1 MESTLPQ
8 TIALLSNTPATF
20 NALLRTLPE
29 SLTHHNEGPGTWT
42 ATDVILHLIH
52 TERVNWMP
60 RTRMILDYGET
71 RTFTP
76 LDREATL
83 GMPNIPPLPQ
93 LLDEFASLR
102 SKSLSQ
108 LAALNLTHEDLTR
121 RGLHPSFGP
130 VTLSQL
136 LSAWAAHDLTHLHQV
151 SRILARQYRD
161 AVGPYEKFLGVLRCE
176 GHSSAA

>member
-8 TIALLSNTPATF
+8 TIALLTSTPTTF
-20 NALLRTLPE
+20 NFLLRPLPE
-29 SLTHHNEGPGTWT
+29 SLTHRNEGPGTWT

-52 TERVNWMP
+52 TERVNWIP

-71 RTFTP
+71 RTFPP

-83 GMPNIPPLPQ
+83 GMPNTPPLPQ
-93 LLDEFASLR
+93 LLDDFNRLR

-108 LAALNLTHEDLTR
+108 LAALNLTPDDLTR
-121 RGLHPSFGP
+121 RGLHPALGP

-136 LSAWAAHDLTHLHQV
+136 LSTWAAHDLTHLHQI
-151 SRILARQYRD
+151 SRILACQYRD
-161 AVGPYEKFLGVLRCE
+161 AVGPYEKFLGVLQCD